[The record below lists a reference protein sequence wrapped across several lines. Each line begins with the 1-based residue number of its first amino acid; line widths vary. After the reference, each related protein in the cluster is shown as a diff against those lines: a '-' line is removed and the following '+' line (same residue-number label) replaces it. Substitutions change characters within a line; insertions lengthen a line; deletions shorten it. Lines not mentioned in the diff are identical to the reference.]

1 LLSPPRSAPLP
12 LFPLHSASPGL
23 AISHLPPLFLL
34 PPPPSQAIK
43 DALYDEETF
52 EFIATAVSKA
62 KKASRA
68 VGASAEGKDV
78 IADFEQVLEA
88 IRRDARGDE
97 VNSLADKCGAAAAA
111 AGAGAEAEGAE
122 ENAEPEMTL
131 RKPKA
136 AAAKKAAAS
145 KKAPASKA
153 KKSKKARDS
162 DEDDGGDDDDEEDV
176 KPKSRAA
183 PASKSA
189 SSRPQRGARKVL
201 REVNAEEEEAEF

>member
-1 LLSPPRSAPLP
+1 MLSPPRSAPLP
-12 LFPLHSASPGL
+12 LFPLHPASLKL
-23 AISHLPPLFLL
+23 AISHPSPS
-34 PPPPSQAIK
+34 PPPPLPQAIK

-136 AAAKKAAAS
+136 AAAKKAA
-145 KKAPASKA
+145 KKATASKA

-201 REVNAEEEEAEF
+201 REVNADDEEEEAEF